1 MRIRQLLNWI
11 VISYIMSAFIA
22 IADQSIDAIQLYD
35 TEYQPGIGLPVGEI
49 TLVNGQV
56 VIVHL
61 KEELGYSGISGMN
74 VYRGDLIL
82 TAQSANVVILLKDG
96 SQIAQGAGTRIQL
109 NQVVHNPRKRTR
121 SIFLKMSSGKARF
134 SVNKLKSYQNRQFRI
149 KTMSALIGVRGSDFV
164 VQVAPDQTQVAAFE
178 DTELSL
184 VGLELPEMPPVILRA
199 FEQSSI
205 GLGESPTSPI
215 PLSIEE
221 MDGLKY
227 EFQLNKQAMTQKQAK
242 EQEASTEKKQII
254 RISDTDKKTSTRQLS
269 VDAES
274 LQAPLMEFGN
284 EIKRFENERLEA
296 NTYISQQKHE
306 IATELPDFPVFP

>member
-11 VISYIMSAFIA
+11 VISYIMTAFIA

-49 TLVNGQV
+49 SLVNGEV

-96 SQIAQGAGTRIQL
+96 SQIVQGPGSRIQL
-109 NQVVHNPRKRTR
+109 NQVVYDPGKRTR
-121 SIFLKMSSGKARF
+121 STFLKMSSGKARF

-227 EFQLNKQAMTQKQAK
+227 EFQLDKQAMTQKQAK